1 MQSRQPNERETTK
14 RRSSKRWTLA
24 DAKAAALLGA
34 ALVPL
39 GAADSLAAAK
49 AQVKVEST
57 PSGALVSVSSSDG
70 KSGSL
75 AMTIAGVTPFEKV
88 FAFPKQGA
96 LTLTLEKRGHA
107 PRQLQIDP
115 GSKDVHATLE
125 KVVLGDQGEIANHA
139 LPRSGTLKVV
149 PPELEVIKRGFSSEG
164 VEAEAS
170 RTAETALQSVAQ
182 ALLAASFRVEA
193 IAATDDTR
201 APLKALWRDA
211 RTAMQL
217 ADPIRLPYLERPLR
231 LETSSARKAAATLGG
246 AEPHTLLL
254 LVAGKQVRDTG
265 GMKLGQL
272 AVMSAG
278 TACSYASGYAR
289 AMEHGDSFFVYS
301 VHTPDFTS
309 GLTLRASLIDA
320 ATGEVLWVNRG
331 NWNAVRFD
339 KWEAVSKVVREL
351 LAGLL

>member
-1 MQSRQPNERETTK
+1 MQGRQLNEGKIIEP
-14 RRSSKRWTLA
+14 RSSRRWRVAGAT
-24 DAKAAALLGA
+24 AAATLGVV
-34 ALVPL
+34 LMPL
-39 GAADSLAAAK
+39 GAADALAATK

-57 PSGALVSVSSSDG
+57 PSGALVSVSPSDG
-70 KSGSL
+70 KGGPL
-75 AMTIAGVTPFEKV
+75 AMTIAGVTPFERT
-88 FAFPKQGA
+88 FTFPKQGA

-107 PRQLQIDP
+107 PRQIQIDP
-115 GSKDVHATLE
+115 GSKDAHATLE
-125 KVVLGDQGEIANHA
+125 KVVLGDQGDCADHA
-139 LPRSGTLKVV
+139 LARSGTLRVV
-149 PPELEVIKRGFSSEG
+149 PPEMEVIKRGFSSEG
-164 VEAEAS
+164 VDQEAS
-170 RTAETALQSVAQ
+170 RAAETALQSVTQ
-182 ALLAASFRVEA
+182 ALLAGRFRVEA

-201 APLKALWRDA
+201 APLRALWRDG
-211 RTAMQL
+211 RTVLQL

-246 AEPHTLLL
+246 AEPHALLL

-339 KWEAVSKVVREL
+339 NWEAVSKVVQEL